1 MQISVCLLVT
11 TPGFILQSI
20 CVSLPVKSDV
30 VIRVSEV
37 DEFVSEVDESV
48 SEVDELHFTMI
59 QIKYLVPP

>member
-20 CVSLPVKSDV
+20 CVSLPVKSD